1 MMMIMELTINLT
13 ELETSE
19 SAKFIATTIANN
31 TITTKMI
38 IAKYIGATHELSM
51 VNGQYFTTAH

>member
-1 MMMIMELTINLT
+1 MMIIMELTINLT

-38 IAKYIGATHELSM
+38 IAIYIRTIQIRPALTNYCS
-51 VNGQYFTTAH
+51 